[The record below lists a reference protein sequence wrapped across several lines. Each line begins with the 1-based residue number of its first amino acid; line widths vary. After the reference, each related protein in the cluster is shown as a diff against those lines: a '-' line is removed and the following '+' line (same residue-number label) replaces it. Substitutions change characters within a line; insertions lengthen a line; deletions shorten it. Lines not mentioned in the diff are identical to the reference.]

1 MKAMM
6 RSICRDPMHG
16 AAIAAATTTTAITT
30 TIQEQQRQQ
39 RAACARDPLAAAC
52 RMSSWNAVVTGVG
65 VAAARLPVVTETSIR
80 RLQYTI
86 YYPYTISDLI
96 CSACRSVVTPRDSSA
111 RSKYVFSGPVT
122 TARNCTAHCRE
133 SSRDC

>member
-1 MKAMM
+1 
-6 RSICRDPMHG
+6 MHG

-65 VAAARLPVVTETSIR
+65 VAAARLRPVVVTESNIASIHVQQETT
-80 RLQYTI
+80 LYI
-86 YYPYTISDLI
+86 YIYIY
-96 CSACRSVVTPRDSSA
+96 
-111 RSKYVFSGPVT
+111 GPVYYT
-122 TARNCTAHCRE
+122 LRSNMQRVPFGGDAERLERALKVRILRPGHHRE
-133 SSRDC
+133 KLHRTSP